1 MRFETTYC
9 MNEWVITIL
18 LGREWF
24 WVVFICG
31 QSTHPCPFFICQWCR
46 MSCTWGRFGERNMI
60 NYKLLHYYYTIL
72 PVISYA
78 YWYTYIWNLFC
89 TCKNV
94 YTTILR
100 TYVCI
105 YTTIATSKCRC
116 MLRDFEN
123 WDIIHIQLE
132 WVNREGWLEPDMYI
146 HSIRFIFLYQT
157 LRKMPCNWGCLGDQN
172 VDQFTNYC
180 TPRPTILTVLVHI
193 Q

>member
-1 MRFETTYC
+1 MIFETTYC

-46 MSCTWGRFGERNMI
+46 MSCTWGQFGERNMI

-94 YTTILR
+94 YILPFCAR
-100 TYVCI
+100 MYAYIPPLRQVNVDICWEILKIETSFTYSLNELTVKGGWSLICT
-105 YTTIATSKCRC
+105 YTPSDSFFFIRHCVKCHVIGDAWGIRMWISSRTIARQGLLS
-116 MLRDFEN
+116 
-123 WDIIHIQLE
+123 
-132 WVNREGWLEPDMYI
+132 
-146 HSIRFIFLYQT
+146 
-157 LRKMPCNWGCLGDQN
+157 
-172 VDQFTNYC
+172 
-180 TPRPTILTVLVHI
+180 
-193 Q
+193 